1 MKQVTEMQTQ
11 AMDEMAEFAISNVVH
26 LPRPGG
32 NSAAVK
38 DATAMLESAH
48 AALQAAQAMHAA
60 ARIEKDVGTFNKEL
74 SYVSVYFRDLR
85 EFVTLGI
92 DYSAPEPGDDEQPE
106 IGETLDIDEVW
117 LRGVD
122 IGILLQDVH
131 TDDLKDALD
140 ARRKAGD
147 AL

>member
-32 NSAAVK
+32 NAAAIK

-48 AALQAAQAMHAA
+48 AALQAAQAMHEA

-74 SYVSVYFRDLR
+74 QYVSVYFRDLR

-92 DYSAPEPGDDEQPE
+92 DYSPPEPGDDEQPE
-106 IGETLDIDEVW
+106 IGETLDIEEVW

-140 ARRKAGD
+140 ARRKAGG